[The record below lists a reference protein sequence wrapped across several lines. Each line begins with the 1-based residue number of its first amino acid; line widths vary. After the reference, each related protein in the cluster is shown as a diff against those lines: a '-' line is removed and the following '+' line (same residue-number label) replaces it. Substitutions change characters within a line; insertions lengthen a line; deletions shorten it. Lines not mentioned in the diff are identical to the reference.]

1 MYLKSIE
8 IYGFKTFADKTS
20 LIFKPGVTAI
30 VGPNGCGKSNIVD
43 AIRWVLGETNARS
56 LRGDV
61 MEDVIFSGSDERK
74 PLGMAEVSI
83 TIVNDDNLLPIE
95 YSEVTVKRRLYRSG
109 ESEFFINKNS
119 VRLKEII
126 ELFADTGIGKTAYS
140 IMEQGNIDIL
150 LSNKPEERMLI
161 FEEAAGITR
170 YKMRIRESYRKLT
183 ATNENLLRLELIIN
197 EVEKEYRNLEK
208 QAEKA
213 KIYREL
219 KKEEVHNETLYNYER
234 VRSIKR
240 QVSGCD
246 DRLKELGNLKSKC
259 EGEIVR
265 LNDLIKKDMERVRHL
280 EAQIMDIKS
289 DMYKKEAELETIESK
304 LSHTQERIKE
314 IEDEIIKRQRL
325 IEDSRKRKDELEFK
339 VRQLN
344 KERGETQ
351 DLLISQE
358 EKLEGYIKEIQHIEE
373 LIEEDSKKV
382 SENTERVDQ
391 VLEDIQSLREDLK
404 IVVDRLLQEID
415 AIKSTRVKSDKRK
428 NELIEMI
435 SSIIQKLDTGLKH
448 HTTKLQ
454 DLVYVP
460 RTSGFEDSVAKL
472 TEGVRELREG
482 VDKLRS
488 CIYEVLEIQDELST
502 VIFGKESL
510 HTRKEQIEKAIANLL
525 KTESRLREEIGFLN
539 DEIKRNRVKK
549 ENFEDIV
556 GSIRTDIVRNRE
568 KKEHYEENLRML
580 ALELERS
587 EDALN
592 DIDFELNALQRRRSD
607 FISCVEELKSQ
618 YRRVEEEKKNLG
630 DRMKEQNS
638 LIEAVLNQIGENEL
652 QLENQR
658 RDIANVTGEIESLE
672 LKKAELLSRIET
684 ICETFRER
692 YGRSLEVFQPEEEF
706 DVRTVN
712 EKREEIRRKLEELRQ
727 VNLIAIEEFQEV
739 RKRYDYLMEQKADL
753 QRAKDDLNQIVS
765 HTLKFS
771 KDIFMDSFEKIR
783 QNFNSIFRRLFNGG
797 KTDLYLTNEA
807 DIFNTGVEI
816 IACPPGKSLKKRSL
830 LSGGEKGLTAV
841 ALLFAIFMVK
851 PSPFCILDE
860 VDHDL
865 DEENVVRFLKLL
877 KEFTDTTQFII
888 ITHNRRTIEFS
899 DVLYGVTSEYAGV
912 SKVVSIEMVEDA
924 IK

>member
-1 MYLKSIE
+1 VYLKGID

-56 LRGDV
+56 LRGEV
-61 MEDVIFSGSDERK
+61 MEDVIFSGSEERK

-161 FEEAAGITR
+161 FEEAAGITK
-170 YKMRIRESYRKLT
+170 YKMRIKESYRKLA
-183 ATNENLLRLELIIN
+183 ATDENLLRLNLIIN

-213 KIYREL
+213 QVYREL

-234 VRSIKR
+234 VRSIKK

-246 DRLKELGNLKSKC
+246 ERLTELKNLKSKC

-265 LNDLIKKDMERVRHL
+265 LNDVIKKDMEMVRHL
-280 EAQIMDIKS
+280 EGQIMDMKS
-289 DMYKKEAELETIESK
+289 EMYKKEAELETIESK
-304 LSHTQERIKE
+304 LSHTHERIKE
-314 IEDEIIKRQRL
+314 IENEILKRQTL
-325 IEDSRKRKDELEFK
+325 IEDSRRRKEELDGK
-339 VRQLN
+339 VNQLN
-344 KERGETQ
+344 KDRGQMHE
-351 DLLISQE
+351 LLISQE
-358 EKLEGYIKEIQHIEE
+358 EKLEGYLKEIHHIEE
-373 LIEEDSKKV
+373 LIEEENKKV
-382 SENTERVDQ
+382 LEDTEKVDQ
-391 VLEDIQSLREDLK
+391 VVRDVQSLREDLK
-404 IVVDRLLQEID
+404 VVIDRLLQEID
-415 AIKSTRVKSDKRK
+415 AIKSTHVKSDKRK

-435 SSIIQKLDTGLKH
+435 SSIIQKLDMGLKH

-454 DLVYVP
+454 DLVYVS
-460 RTSGFEDSVAKL
+460 RTSDFKDSVRKL
-472 TEGVRELREG
+472 TEGVREIREG

-488 CIYEVLEIQDELST
+488 CIDEVLEIQDELSR

-525 KTESRLREEIGFLN
+525 RTEGRLRDEIGSLN

-549 ENFEDIV
+549 ENFEEIV
-556 GSIRTDIVRNRE
+556 GSIRTDIARNRE

-592 DIDFELNALQRRRSD
+592 DIDFELNALQRRRAD
-607 FISCVEELKSQ
+607 FLSIVDELKDQIKS
-618 YRRVEEEKKNLG
+618 VEEEKKNLG
-630 DRMKEQNS
+630 ERIREQNS
-638 LIEAVLNQIGENEL
+638 LIEAILNQIRENEL

-658 RDIANVTGEIESLE
+658 RGIANVTGEVESLE
-672 LKKAELLSRIET
+672 LKRAELLSRIET

-692 YGRSLEVFQPEEEF
+692 YGRSLELFQPDGEV
-706 DVRTVN
+706 DIKTIN
-712 EKREEIRRKLEELRQ
+712 DKREEIKRKLEELGQ

-739 RKRYDYLMEQKADL
+739 RKRYDYLLEQKADL

-765 HTLKFS
+765 HTLKSS
-771 KDIFMDSFEKIR
+771 KDIFMESFEKIR
-783 QNFNSIFRRLFNGG
+783 QNFNNIFRRLFNGG

-830 LSGGEKGLTAV
+830 LSGGEKSLTAI

-899 DVLYGVTSEYAGV
+899 DVLYGVTSEHAGV